1 MKGYLEFDSL
11 EEMTTVL
18 DAILKAHA
26 DGAVDAIKM
35 EMTKKP
41 AAIAIKPKAETPKA
55 EATEAETPKAEMP
68 KAETP
73 KAEATEA
80 ETPKAEATE
89 AEVSEADLRPVI
101 LAYGKKFGKPA
112 LKDFL
117 AQFDGASTIGK
128 IPESRRAEALEK
140 AKAELEV

>member
-41 AAIAIKPKAETPKA
+41 AAIAIK
-55 EATEAETPKAEMP
+55 P

>member
-41 AAIAIKPKAETPKA
+41 AAIAIKPK
-55 EATEAETPKAEMP
+55 
-68 KAETP
+68 
-73 KAEATEA
+73 A